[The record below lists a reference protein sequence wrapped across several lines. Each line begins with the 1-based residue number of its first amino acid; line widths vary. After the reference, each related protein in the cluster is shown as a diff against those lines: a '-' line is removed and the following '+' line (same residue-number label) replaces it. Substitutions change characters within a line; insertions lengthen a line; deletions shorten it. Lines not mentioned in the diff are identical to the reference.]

1 MAALVASGSREA
13 PIVLDDEDDDDD
25 IICLAGPL
33 LPHNTSTM
41 QSGHSAEEPIVL
53 SSTPDPD
60 GDDAYRLIVI
70 DEDDQDPPGPLPSQ
84 EKPSL
89 PPQPDQHTESPAC
102 LSHAEIGPV
111 SSPNRHFTPGVE
123 THKRKRSPEDFANQ
137 RSPRPASPSLGSS
150 TSVPPELLKTL
161 NENHITRPGK
171 RLKAEQE
178 RKAINLPERVSYKGP
193 VWPTHIAK
201 ASPIPE
207 PGLGPLVYG
216 DQSTDREPP
225 VSKLCLLPNTFG
237 PPERIIGKH
246 TSTQSKRS
254 MFPSEPHDPTR
265 TLVLGLLPKRFRS
278 LDFVLQWCRDISQ
291 PDDPAPLCA
300 LVIRSLD
307 KALVEFVTTEQ
318 ADRAFNSPRMTN
330 RDGRTQI
337 TATWYCTPNGICHSS
352 SKQPKRTTSRE
363 QPAFLAPLFPESN
376 WPSNSS
382 TGSLQHFAI
391 GPPFQS
397 NATFPFAP
405 LSQAVSTFPPI
416 HVLPP
421 LRLFPQSPTQPV
433 EQLASSQGF
442 MTSDYLGFS
451 ESDLHIE
458 MKNAETGEGEFKET
472 QEPDILGTTEAVP
485 SCSPDVIAE
494 FGVGDQNLPSQN
506 SHDQSDLHINDKE
519 TGKATLSGSGRGRS
533 VSSHKPCPGAVPQF
547 AESYE
552 GSSVDQ
558 EGSQTLFSQDD
569 DQKTRRD
576 AKGHLG
582 IPSGSEDKSS
592 PSGEAERI
600 HKSVVVKEKLL
611 TKLRKYKAS
620 MASLHDLSGSGSR
633 QKERVDSHSPFTKV
647 SQPSALA
654 LPPIVSNQDTS
665 VTKEDGEL
673 TPSEEEQPNLSTT
686 LPLDRPRTD
695 RGGDGVADAEVASQ
709 IQGDPEDK
717 LAELRRRVLAS
728 RRRKRLTLAASAPP
742 FTPTSSSSVAICAST
757 VQSDHFTSSSVSSTA
772 SASNNSS
779 CGTTD
784 TQVSS
789 MSTPALSSSSS
800 VGNANLKSASYFD
813 RMATSFLEDVLGPR
827 ARLILATELEDSP
840 SWSPAHEGQKVILQE
855 KQRRLEEHLARSKSL
870 LTQWEAASGK
880 MEKARIMRL
889 IKEERSNFEARR
901 AAADAELRQPEAE
914 MTRAHSTPKILSKR
928 PPLRR
933 WPQTKLDQS
942 MIIASRIEHSRLLH
956 PSSITDYSLHA
967 IRFAWIFSYIYQFIN
982 KANMLRA
989 LQRNRLILITS
1000 RVTYS
1005 RALSLTPR
1013 HLKDPWLLPNTPAH
1027 ELSTRSPPD
1036 LPPPEPIPRPNES
1049 VEKMRARLVYQS
1061 RKRGTLESDLILS
1074 TFAAQ
1079 NLNGMS
1085 AEELREYDRLLDEPD
1100 WDIYYWATERRPAPE
1115 RWAQSPLLQ
1124 KLRKHARNE
1133 GKEIRRMPE
1142 LS

>member
-13 PIVLDDEDDDDD
+13 PIVLDDEDNDDDV
-25 IICLAGPL
+25 ICLAGPL

-41 QSGHSAEEPIVL
+41 RSGHSAEEPIVL

-60 GDDAYRLIVI
+60 GDDPYRIIII
-70 DEDDQDPPGPLPSQ
+70 DENDQDPPGPLPSQ
-84 EKPSL
+84 GKPDL
-89 PPQPDQHTESPAC
+89 PPQPDQHPESPAC

-111 SSPNRHFTPGVE
+111 TSPNRHFTPGAE
-123 THKRKRSPEDFANQ
+123 TLKRKRSPEDFANQ
-137 RSPRPASPSLGSS
+137 GSPRPASSSLGSS

-161 NENHITRPGK
+161 NKNHITRPGK

-178 RKAINLPERVSYKGP
+178 RKVINLPERVSYKGP

-207 PGLGPLVYG
+207 PGLSPLVCG
-216 DQSTDREPP
+216 DQSIDREPP
-225 VSKLCLLPNTFG
+225 VTTLYLLPNTFG
-237 PPERIIGKH
+237 PPERIIGKY
-246 TSTQSKRS
+246 TSTQSKRGL
-254 MFPSEPHDPTR
+254 FPSEPHDPTR

-300 LVIRSLD
+300 VVIRSLD
-307 KALVEFVTTEQ
+307 KALVEFVTSEQ

-352 SKQPKRTTSRE
+352 SKQLKRTTNRE
-363 QPAFLAPLFPESN
+363 QPPFLAPLFPESN
-376 WPSNSS
+376 LPSKSS
-382 TGSLQHFAI
+382 TGSLQPFATV
-391 GPPFQS
+391 PPFRT

-405 LSQAVSTFPPI
+405 LSQVVSTFPPI

-421 LRLFPQSPTQPV
+421 LRLFPQPPTQNV
-433 EQLASSQGF
+433 EQVVSSQDF
-442 MTSDYLGFS
+442 MTSDYLRLP
-451 ESDLHIE
+451 ESDLDIE
-458 MKNAETGEGEFKET
+458 MKDAGTGEGEFKET
-472 QEPDILGTTEAVP
+472 QEPDILWTTEALP

-506 SHDQSDLHINDKE
+506 SHDQSGLHINDKE
-519 TGKATLSGSGRGRS
+519 TGKATLSGSGRGHS
-533 VSSHKPCPGAVPQF
+533 APSHKPCPGAVSQL
-547 AESYE
+547 AQTYK

-558 EGSQTLFSQDD
+558 EASQTLFSQDGG
-569 DQKTRRD
+569 QKPRKD
-576 AKGHLG
+576 VKDHLG
-582 IPSGSEDKSS
+582 VPSGSKDKSS
-592 PSGEAERI
+592 PSDEAEQI
-600 HKSVVVKEKLL
+600 HKSIVVKEKLL
-611 TKLRKYKAS
+611 RKLRKYKAS
-620 MASLHDLSGSGSR
+620 MASLHDLSGPGSR
-633 QKERVDSHSPFTKV
+633 QKERVDSAQPF
-647 SQPSALA
+647 ALA
-654 LPPIVSNQDTS
+654 LPPIVPNQDAS

-673 TPSEEEQPNLSTT
+673 TPSEVEQPNLSAT
-686 LPLDRPRTD
+686 LPLDRPHTGR
-695 RGGDGVADAEVASQ
+695 GDGVADAEVASQ

-728 RRRKRLTLAASAPP
+728 RRRKKLTLAASAPP
-742 FTPTSSSSVAICAST
+742 FTPTISSSVTICTSA
-757 VQSDHFTSSSVSSTA
+757 VQSDHFTSSSVSSSA

-789 MSTPALSSSSS
+789 TSTPALSSSSS

-813 RMATSFLEDVLGPR
+813 KMATSFLEDVLGPR
-827 ARLILATELEDSP
+827 ARLFPATELEDSL
-840 SWSPAHEGQKVILQE
+840 SWSPAHKVQKVILQE

-901 AAADAELRQPEAE
+901 AAADAELKQPEAE
-914 MTRAHSTPKILSKR
+914 MTRAHSSTPKILPKR
-928 PPLRR
+928 PPLRH
-933 WPQTKLDQS
+933 WPQTKLDHS
-942 MIIASRIEHSRLLH
+942 MIIASRIGHSRRLH
-956 PSSITDYSLHA
+956 PSSITGHSAHA
-967 IRFAWIFSYIYQFIN
+967 TSNSTHQR

-989 LQRNRLILITS
+989 FQRNRLALIAS
-1000 RVTYS
+1000 RAAYS
-1005 RALSLTPR
+1005 RALSSTPR

-1079 NLNGMS
+1079 NLDGMN
-1085 AEELREYDRLLDEPD
+1085 AEELREYDKLLDEPD